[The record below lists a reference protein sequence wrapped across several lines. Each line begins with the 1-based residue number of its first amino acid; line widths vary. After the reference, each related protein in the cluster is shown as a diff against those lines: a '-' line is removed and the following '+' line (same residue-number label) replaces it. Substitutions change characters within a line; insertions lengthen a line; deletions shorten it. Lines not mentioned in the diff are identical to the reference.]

1 MRELAE
7 DLDGSGLSVAVV
19 VARFNTLVTERLLA
33 GAREA
38 LAECGVPPERTLVA
52 WVPGSFELAFA
63 ARRLAESGRF
73 DAVICLG
80 CVIKGETD
88 HNEYINREAARG
100 IAEVSEST
108 GVPAVFGVIT
118 PNNLEQALA
127 RVPEGP
133 ANKGYEV
140 ALSAVTMGNLRRR
153 LRQELATD

>member
-1 MRELAE
+1 MQVLAE
-7 DLDGSGLSVAVV
+7 DLSGAGLSIAIVV
-19 VARFNTLVTERLLA
+19 SRFNTLVTERLLA
-33 GAREA
+33 GALEA
-38 LAECGVPPERTLVA
+38 LEECGVSKTGTLVA

-63 ARRLAESGRF
+63 ARRLAESGRY

-100 IAEVSEST
+100 IAEAGEAT
-108 GVPAVFGVIT
+108 GVPAIFGVIT

-140 ALSAVTMGNLRRR
+140 AMSAVVMANLRRR
-153 LRQELATD
+153 LIERR